1 MSSLTDVWKKWEG
14 RVVDGKFPLRH
25 WLGGSDHSAVFLTER
40 SGNGS
45 HKAAIKLISVDVFST
60 NNLDKAT
67 QLARWVESA
76 KLSHPHLI
84 QLFECG
90 RGKIDDNKFL
100 YVVMEY
106 AEENLAQILPQR
118 ALSPEEVKDMLPPTA
133 EALAF
138 LHQYG
143 FAHNHIKP
151 ANIMAVDNQLKIS
164 SDGLRKIGEPD
175 KQAPGAYVAPEVE
188 KTGPSPKADVWSL
201 GAMLVA
207 TLTQQ
212 APNIKNT
219 NGGHVAV
226 PESIPEPLRGIA
238 ERCLR
243 IDPEQRCTVNEVL
256 DEVLNRVKVEKP
268 RLIEPTHERLPA
280 KSKKPLLWLIVPI
293 IFVIVL
299 TAIWLG
305 RKSHQSPASPAENS
319 ATQSSPAPAAQPS
332 SPSQDQATS
341 RGTAQ
346 GRVLQ
351 EVPPDVSPGAR
362 KTITGHIKVSVQVSV
377 DTSGNVSAVRLVSAG
392 RSKYFA
398 QHALAATRGWKFAP
412 PQVNGQPSPSEWILH
427 FQFGRT
433 STQVSPTQTK
443 P

>member
-1 MSSLTDVWKKWEG
+1 MSSLTEVWNKWEG
-14 RVVDGKFPLRH
+14 RVVDGKFPLRQ
-25 WLGGSDHSAVFLTER
+25 WLGGSEHSAVFLTER

-45 HKAAIKLISVDVFST
+45 HKAAIKLISADVFST
-60 NNLDKAT
+60 DNLDKAA

-118 ALSPEEVKDMLPPTA
+118 ALSPEEVKEMLPPTVH
-133 EALAF
+133 ALAF
-138 LHQYG
+138 LHESG
-143 FAHNHIKP
+143 FAHGHIKP

-164 SDGLRKIGEPD
+164 ADSLRKIGEPD
-175 KQAPGAYVAPEVE
+175 KQPPSAYIAPEAVG
-188 KTGPSPKADVWSL
+188 TGPSAATDVWSL
-201 GAMLVA
+201 GATLLT

-212 APNIKNT
+212 VPNTKNT
-219 NGGHVAV
+219 NAGHVLIS
-226 PESIPEPLRGIA
+226 ESIPQPLRRIA

-256 DEVLNRVKVEKP
+256 DEVLNRTNVESPLPIK
-268 RLIEPTHERLPA
+268 PTHKPLPA
-280 KSKKPLLWLIVPI
+280 KSGNPFLWLIVP
-293 IFVIVL
+293 VIVAIVVI
-299 TAIWLG
+299 AIWLG
-305 RKSHQSPASPAENS
+305 RKSNQSPASPVETS
-319 ATQSSPAPAAQPS
+319 ATESSPAPAAQPA
-332 SPSQDQATS
+332 SQSADQATS

-377 DTSGNVSAVRLVSAG
+377 DTSGNVSAVRLVSPG
-392 RSKYFA
+392 PSKYFS
-398 QHALAATRGWKFAP
+398 QHALAAARGWKFAP

-427 FQFGRT
+427 FQFGRA
-433 STQVSPTQTK
+433 STQVSPAQTK

>member
-1 MSSLTDVWKKWEG
+1 MSSLTDVGKRWEG

-40 SGNGS
+40 LGSGS
-45 HKAAIKLISVDVFST
+45 PKAAIKLISADVFST
-60 NNLDKAT
+60 DNLDKAA

-76 KLSHPHLI
+76 TLSYPHLI

-118 ALSPEEVKDMLPPTA
+118 ALSPEEVNDMLSPTA

-138 LHQYG
+138 LHQCG
-143 FAHNHIKP
+143 FAHGHIKP

-175 KQAPGAYVAPEVE
+175 KQARGACVAPEVE
-188 KTGPSPKADVWSL
+188 KTGPTPKADVWSL

-212 APNIKNT
+212 APNIQNT

-243 IDPEQRCTVNEVL
+243 VDPEQRCTVNEVL
-256 DEVLNRVKVEKP
+256 DEVLNRVKVEKSRP
-268 RLIEPTHERLPA
+268 IESSHERLPA
-280 KSKKPLLWLIVPI
+280 KSRNPFLWLIVP
-293 IFVIVL
+293 VIVAIVL
-299 TAIWLG
+299 IAIWLG
-305 RKSHQSPASPAENS
+305 RKSNQSPASPAETS
-319 ATQSSPAPAAQPS
+319 ATESSPAPAAEPA
-332 SPSQDQATS
+332 SQSADQVTS
-341 RGTAQ
+341 HGTAR

-377 DTSGNVSAVRLVSAG
+377 DTSGNVSAVRLVSPG
-392 RSKYFA
+392 PSKYFS
-398 QHALAATRGWKFAP
+398 QHALAAARGWKFTA
-412 PQVNGQPSPSEWILH
+412 PQVNGQPAPSEWILH

-433 STQVSPTQTK
+433 STQVSPAQTK